1 MSPQCQHR
9 PVLLCPVSADD
20 VQLIN
25 TGDNVIAVTESD
37 HGADTVQ
44 TMFCVGQTKYH
55 SQENIHKEL
64 ILKRRVLVRS
74 YVIRNSCLPASDC

>member
-1 MSPQCQHR
+1 M
-9 PVLLCPVSADD
+9 LLCPVSADD

-25 TGDNVIAVTESD
+25 SGDNVVAVTESD

-64 ILKRRVLVRS
+64 ILKSVSEKFLCNQKLQPTSVQ
-74 YVIRNSCLPASDC
+74 